1 MGCIHGVFLLKIGP
15 GLLEEYMTLECA
27 LVITFLSEMTIDYNF
42 FLFWIWYLLYL
53 MRVVFLD
60 AKDHR
65 LLQRWQNVSLV
76 MSLGVLG
83 KSFLEGCSEGFLLRR
98 GWCA

>member
-1 MGCIHGVFLLKIGP
+1 MLR
-15 GLLEEYMTLECA
+15 
-27 LVITFLSEMTIDYNF
+27 TIDF
-42 FLFWIWYLLYL
+42 C
-53 MRVVFLD
+53 
-60 AKDHR
+60 KK
-65 LLQRWQNVSLV
+65 WQNVSLV